1 MGKPESRYETVSDEA
16 LLLEAAHR
24 RHAVE
29 FSNVLG
35 ILHLV
40 RAGLREPHPLVE
52 DAIDRVE
59 CQLHLE
65 RLLLAP
71 PILDLS
77 MVLAATCELIAR
89 SRSTGTRFTLRA
101 DACPV
106 ASIALSRAFMLI
118 SFEAVTL
125 IATGIAKSD
134 SPVALRLRV
143 ADGIVTLIVR
153 HASTSQEQV
162 ADIDRV
168 SLATLRQIVSRLDGR
183 LAFARGRK
191 SRTLRVRIPLRR

>member
-29 FSNVLG
+29 FSNALG

>member
-125 IATGIAKSD
+125 IATGM
-134 SPVALRLRV
+134 ALRLRV

>member
-1 MGKPESRYETVSDEA
+1 MCSSD
-16 LLLEAAHR
+16 L
-24 RHAVE
+24 
-29 FSNVLG
+29 
-35 ILHLV
+35 
-40 RAGLREPHPLVE
+40 PHPLVE